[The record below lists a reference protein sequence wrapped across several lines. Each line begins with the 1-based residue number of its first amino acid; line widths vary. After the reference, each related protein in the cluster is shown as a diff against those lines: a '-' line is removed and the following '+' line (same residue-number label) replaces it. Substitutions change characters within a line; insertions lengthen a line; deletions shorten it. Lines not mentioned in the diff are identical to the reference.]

1 MAGHLVRDPH
11 RLLPFIFI
19 FNPELLL
26 IDIGGVGHFVL
37 VVGCA
42 IVAIGCF
49 VAATQGW
56 LLTRNR
62 WWETVA
68 AAADLLHV
76 VSARDTGSIG
86 CKPRSTS
93 VRRRRLFQVAEGL
106 PQGATL
112 RFRLSGQSR
121 AGEDVDKLVR
131 LTMRSGETGAE
142 RLRAAGLT
150 LSAAGDTPIVQTV
163 RFGSEAAKYG
173 VAPGDEIMAVLVP
186 SDRPNRYWFAVPALL
201 LLAVIIVLQR
211 RRVTASSD
219 IPSTMRIREPGAAAG
234 RPRSSH
240 PPV

>member
-1 MAGHLVRDPH
+1 
-11 RLLPFIFI
+11 
-19 FNPELLL
+19 
-26 IDIGGVGHFVL
+26 L

-42 IVAIGCF
+42 IFAIGCF

-62 WWETVA
+62 WYETV
-68 AAADLLHV
+68 LLLLICFTLFRPGYWLDRLQAPFDE
-76 VSARDTGSIG
+76 SPPAL
-86 CKPRSTS
+86 
-93 VRRRRLFQVAEGL
+93 LFQVAETV
-106 PQGATL
+106 PQGGTL

-121 AGEDVDKLVR
+121 AGEDVDKLLR

-150 LSAAGDTPIVQTV
+150 LNIAGGTLTVQTV

-173 VAPGDEIMAVLVP
+173 VAPGDEITAVLVP

-211 RRVTASSD
+211 RRTTPRLD
-219 IPSTMRIREPGAAAG
+219 IPSAG
-234 RPRSSH
+234 RIGEASTESGLPQPSH
-240 PPV
+240 PPA

>member
-1 MAGHLVRDPH
+1 M
-11 RLLPFIFI
+11 LPFIFI
-19 FNPELLL
+19 FNAELLL

-62 WWETVA
+62 WYETV
-68 AAADLLHV
+68 LLLLICFTLFRPGYWLDRLQ
-76 VSARDTGSIG
+76 APFDER
-86 CKPRSTS
+86 PPAQ
-93 VRRRRLFQVAEGL
+93 LFQVAEGL
-106 PQGATL
+106 PQGGTL

-121 AGEDVDKLVR
+121 AGEDVGKLLR

-163 RFGSEAAKYG
+163 RFGSEAAKCG

-201 LLAVIIVLQR
+201 LLAEIIVLQR
-211 RRVTASSD
+211 RLVTASPD